1 MNFKEEKSKKI
12 ANEIMNDAFW
22 LGFILEIK
30 RKIEDYNQK
39 EILSN
44 FLVFYCSIFC
54 EETIKSK
61 VGGLSGK
68 RNITESQI
76 ENFRNHNLKYSP
88 YLNSEF
94 TDKIIREMG
103 IDFNNFVFDIVITM
117 NKNSLIDINFKNW
130 DLNKKENFELLDGLI
145 ATPMRWIEILMPS
158 NIYSEIVNSFNDLSD
173 QYVIKM
179 NELQLVKKSYASSN
193 LFKYSQIN
201 NDEKIYILYRY
212 SQIINII
219 SICEIFNEDIVYDIG
234 DFHFELHTFLMK
246 CKAIIIELFWND
258 KKSNGL
264 IANLMDKLFE
274 NNKCIPENFYSIN
287 RKCRNN
293 LHYSDYHYLSKN
305 DIELLD
311 KYQNIYLNNVSELFN
326 KNLNLKFGFFYNLAL
341 NIAKLE
347 YWSRSNK

>member
-1 MNFKEEKSKKI
+1 MNFKEEKNKRI

-30 RKIEDYNQK
+30 RKIKDYNQK
-39 EILSN
+39 EFLNN

-54 EETIKSK
+54 EETIKAK

-76 ENFRNHNLKYSP
+76 NNFRNHNLKYSP
-88 YLNSEF
+88 HLNSEF
-94 TDKIIREMG
+94 TNKIIQEMG
-103 IDFNNFVFDIVITM
+103 IDFNNYIFDIVITM

-130 DLNKKENFELLDGLI
+130 DFNQKENFDLLDGLV

-158 NIYSEIVNSFNDLSD
+158 NIYSEIVSSFNNLSD
-173 QYVIKM
+173 RYVIKI

-201 NDEKIYILYRY
+201 NDEKIYTLYRY

-234 DFHFELHTFLMK
+234 GFHFELHTFLMK

-258 KKSNGL
+258 KKANGL
-264 IANLMDKLFE
+264 ITNLMDKLFE
-274 NNKCIPENFYSIN
+274 NNKCIPDNFYSIN

-305 DIELLD
+305 DIKLLD
-311 KYQNIYLNNVSELFN
+311 KYQKIYLNNVSELFN
-326 KNLNLKFGFFYNLAL
+326 KNINLKFGFFYNLAF

-347 YWSRSNK
+347 YWSRLN